1 MLNWLSCY
9 SQSLKAW
16 IIFLFWESS
25 ISLYPVVALKKFI
38 AFILPGNSN
47 ISFNRFNL
55 ENKPCIIQKT
65 SFYDVMKRSLKQ
77 LMKQFFM
84 KPSIHDELKSVFCME
99 YKMNSALMIN
109 IFHLENFFYSYSNGF
124 YWGEMIYS

>member
-1 MLNWLSCY
+1 MV
-9 SQSLKAW
+9 
-16 IIFLFWESS
+16 
-25 ISLYPVVALKKFI
+25 PLKKFI
-38 AFILPGNSN
+38 VFILPGNSN

-84 KPSIHDELKSVFCME
+84 KPSIHDELFSVFCMQ
-99 YKMNSALMIN
+99 YKMKGRNMGFINFIN
-109 IFHLENFFYSYSNGF
+109 ILKKL
-124 YWGEMIYS
+124 I